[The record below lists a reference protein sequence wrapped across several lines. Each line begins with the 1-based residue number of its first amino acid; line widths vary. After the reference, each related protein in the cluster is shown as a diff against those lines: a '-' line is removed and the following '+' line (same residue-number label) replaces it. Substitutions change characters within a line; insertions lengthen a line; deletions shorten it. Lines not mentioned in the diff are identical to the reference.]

1 MTPEQAKDLLPIIKA
16 YSKGKQIQIYC
27 AGNWVSINNPS
38 FVEDVLYRIKPD
50 PIVVKY
56 RRYLC
61 KRTETR
67 YYVDTCCSDEGVNH
81 VEALTNFV
89 RWIDTDWV
97 TEVVKIGL
105 SRQGDVSS

>member
-1 MTPEQAKDLLPIIKA
+1 MPPEQAKHLLPIIKA
-16 YSKGKQIQIYC
+16 FSEGKTIQVQSELDPNIWDDLCDPKFNSKM
-27 AGNWVSINNPS
+27 P
-38 FVEDVLYRIKPD
+38 YRIKPD

-61 KRTETR
+61 GGSETR
-67 YYVDTCCSDEGVNH
+67 YYVDTCCSNGGVGL

-97 TEVVKIGL
+97 TEVV
-105 SRQGDVSS
+105 